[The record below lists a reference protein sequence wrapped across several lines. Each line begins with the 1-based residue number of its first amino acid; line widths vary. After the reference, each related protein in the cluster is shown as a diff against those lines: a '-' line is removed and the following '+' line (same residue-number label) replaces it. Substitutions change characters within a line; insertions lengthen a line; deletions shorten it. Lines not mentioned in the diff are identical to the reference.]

1 MRPYSR
7 LLAVAVLSATAFAGC
22 GSDSKKILEAGTP
35 DSPVLDT
42 SLPDTPGPDV
52 SVSADSE
59 DATPADATA
68 PDLVEVDAFLPEDAQ
83 QIEAPR
89 SGVRLTPESADLITG
104 WGGCPRSPV
113 TFTVDRGDGSGAVPT
128 VIITGTNAR
137 EFSFTTDCN
146 KPLVGDAPY
155 SCQVTVDYNPAMI
168 PATRDTAI
176 LTVSIGDASSS
187 APLTGTAIHAEGP
200 SITGTPTDFGPVV
213 VGSTSKE
220 TTFTITNNG
229 GGNIAADEI
238 SISTSVGQFELV
250 TDNCT
255 GKGIPSKGL
264 CTFTVRFRPAAG
276 DQGAIQGQL
285 KAMISTGCGFPAFIG
300 VSGTAVPQA
309 KLAISPPVLEFGSVA
324 TMQESQPLTLT
335 AYNVGGVPTGALRV
349 DNTGAQFKVKSD
361 TCTGAALTATGT
373 SGSCSIIVTYT
384 PVAQPS
390 EATGSITVSDTTGAA
405 AAPVTATL
413 HGTGVVHA
421 TLVMSP
427 ATVCPQNAADDPLCL
442 PAASTHRF
450 NNVQVGQT
458 APGMPFVVTNRTSPA
473 DAPDS
478 GNLQFAITGEAAG
491 DFAIVEN
498 DCTTLLSTST
508 GTTCSVKVTFKPSTA
523 GLRKAVLGMINSRGG
538 AAQATLEGKGLS

>member
-7 LLAVAVLSATAFAGC
+7 LLVVAILSAAAFAGC

-42 SLPDTPGPDV
+42 SLPDTPAPDV

-59 DATPADATA
+59 DATPADAA
-68 PDLVEVDAFLPEDAQ
+68 SPDLVDVDAFLPEDAQ
-83 QIEAPR
+83 QIETPR
-89 SGVRLTPESADLITG
+89 SRPPLTPDSANLLTV
-104 WGGCPRSPV
+104 WGCPSSPV

-137 EFSFTTDCN
+137 YFSFTTDCN

-155 SCQVTVDYNPAMI
+155 SCQVTVVYNPAQAFTEHT
-168 PATRDTAI
+168 AT
-176 LTVSIGDASSS
+176 LTVAVGDASYS
-187 APLTGTAIHAEGP
+187 ATLTGTAIHAQGP
-200 SITGTPTDFGPVV
+200 SITGTPTDFGEVV

-229 GGNIAADEI
+229 GDNIAADGI
-238 SISTSVGQFELV
+238 NVSTSVGQFEVV

-255 GKGIPSKGL
+255 GKGIPIKGL

-276 DQGAIQGQL
+276 DQGGVTGQL
-285 KAMISTGCGFPAFIG
+285 KAMFCTDCCVPPAFIG
-300 VSGTAVPQA
+300 VWGTAVPKA
-309 KLAISPPVLEFGSVA
+309 KLAIIPSVLEFGSA
-324 TMQESQPLTLT
+324 AIMQESQPLTLT

-349 DNTGAQFKVKSD
+349 DNTGAQFKIKGD
-361 TCTGAALTATGT
+361 NCTGARLTATGA
-373 SGSCSIIVTYT
+373 SGSCSVIVTYT

-390 EATGSITVSDTTGAA
+390 EATGTVTVSDTTGTA

-413 HGTGVVHA
+413 HGTGGAHA

-458 APGMPFVVTNRTSPA
+458 SPGMTFVVTNTTSPT

-478 GNLQFAITGEAAG
+478 GSLQFVITGEAAA
-491 DFAIVEN
+491 DFTIVEN
-498 DCTTLLSTST
+498 NCTTLLSTST
-508 GTTCSVKVTFKPSTA
+508 GTTCSVKVTFKPSVT
-523 GLRKAVLGMINSRGG
+523 GLRKAILGGQSSRGG
-538 AAQATLEGKGLS
+538 SAQATLEGKGLS